1 MNNGSSGYSYTEL
14 KQLVEYMEMLEKEND
29 RHRKENEEL
38 NEENEDLNKENEQ
51 LNRENGML
59 QNEVRKW
66 REQWKMNQEYL

>member
-1 MNNGSSGYSYTEL
+1 MSNGSSGYSYTEL
-14 KQLVEYMEMLEKEND
+14 KQLVEYMEMLEKENE
-29 RHRKENEEL
+29 RLRKENEEL
-38 NEENEDLNKENEQ
+38 NEENEQ